1 MFVDG
6 VVLAG
11 IVTVGLMLLFCA
23 GFAYFIWRDA
33 RRKPPR

>member
-11 IVTVGLMLLFCA
+11 IAAVGLMLLFCA
-23 GFAYFIWRDA
+23 GFAYFIRKGA
-33 RRKPPR
+33 RRKRPR